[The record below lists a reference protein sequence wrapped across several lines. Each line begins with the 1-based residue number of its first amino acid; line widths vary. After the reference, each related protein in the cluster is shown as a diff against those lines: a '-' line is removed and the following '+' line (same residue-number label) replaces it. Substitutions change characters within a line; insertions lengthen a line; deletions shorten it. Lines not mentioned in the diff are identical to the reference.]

1 MTLSRHFL
9 RHVALNFI
17 VIAPAFLM
25 LFWLVQAPRFAETS
39 LERSWSALTVLWLL
53 FLLIWRYVDVFLPL
67 ALFLAVVSAFVNLE
81 DDSEIIAAQA
91 LGMSKRK
98 IAIPILA
105 VAGVVSCF
113 LVLNTM
119 LVAPLAFKRFM
130 DLREARSTELF
141 STVLQA
147 EQFITLTDG
156 VILWMEKRAPNGDL
170 RNLMIY
176 DHREPTR
183 TSILYARS
191 GRLSIHE
198 DGFRLL
204 LAEGVRHELHTE
216 EEPEQETNSE
226 INPETNP
233 EINPETNPE
242 INKAENSSAY
252 WLQFDRHSL
261 VLERPPESPRRVHRV
276 ELSLNELFNLAS
288 ADHPPSTGIRA
299 NRSNPSEGQTNLS
312 ATLPQNYAQNYSQNY
327 AERKG
332 EFLAEAHR
340 RIALPL
346 WPPALALLALA
357 AILVHTP
364 ASRRRRLSLAFSAAI
379 VLVLCANFWLD
390 LVAANP
396 LLVPGIYAFPAI
408 TAVAAWLAL
417 SVQDQAR
424 RASP

>member
-17 VIAPAFLM
+17 VIAPAFLV

-98 IAIPILA
+98 IALPILA
-105 VAGVVSCF
+105 VAGLVSCF

-119 LVAPLAFKRFM
+119 FVAPLAFKRFM

-176 DHREPTR
+176 DHRDTTR

-191 GRLSIHE
+191 GRLSVHE

-204 LAEGVRHELHTE
+204 LAEGVRHELHTQQDAQQQAQRDQA
-216 EEPEQETNSE
+216 QETHQGEDS
-226 INPETNP
+226 T
-233 EINPETNPE
+233 
-242 INKAENSSAY
+242 ENSSAY

-276 ELSLNELFNLAS
+276 ELSLAELFNLAK
-288 ADHPPSTGIRA
+288 ADYPASPIPRGSSPNDTGQV
-299 NRSNPSEGQTNLS
+299 NPAQTQ
-312 ATLPQNYAQNYSQNY
+312 AQNYAQNY

-390 LVAANP
+390 LVAENP
-396 LLVPGIYAFPAI
+396 LLVAGIYAFPAI
-408 TAVAAWLAL
+408 TAMAAWLVL
-417 SVQDQAR
+417 SLQDQAR
-424 RASP
+424 RTSPRKPLQTSP